1 MQDRANWTQQRERG
15 SVSAI
20 RAVVWLALHL
30 GRPTMR
36 ALLFPIC
43 LYFLLVPSHW
53 QRASR
58 DFLPRALGRKASFR
72 DGWRHCH
79 CFARCLLDRVY
90 LLNGQTD
97 RFDVR
102 LLGCEVIDRLRGNG
116 GLLLF
121 GAHLGSF
128 EVTRAVGHATAD
140 APISLVMYE
149 DNARKTGAVLAAINP
164 KLGLEI
170 IALGRPSAMLAV
182 RDRLADGHLV
192 GVLPDRSISEERRV
206 KIDFLG
212 APAWFPEGP
221 FRMAAL
227 LGQPVVFMLGLYRGG
242 ARYDVVFEDLGDPA
256 DVTGMM
262 RRYVALLERH
272 CREAP
277 YNWFNFYDF
286 WA

>member
-140 APISLVMYE
+140 APISIRLTDLGGRRIETAAGTSEKLGTESYRTKLSFSS
-149 DNARKTGAVLAAINP
+149 AHTGALIY
-164 KLGLEI
+164 
-170 IALGRPSAMLAV
+170 R
-182 RDRLADGHLV
+182 
-192 GVLPDRSISEERRV
+192 IS
-206 KIDFLG
+206 
-212 APAWFPEGP
+212 FPEG
-221 FRMAAL
+221 RSTS
-227 LGQPVVFMLGLYRGG
+227 GSVMLN
-242 ARYDVVFEDLGDPA
+242 D
-256 DVTGMM
+256 
-262 RRYVALLERH
+262 RR
-272 CREAP
+272 
-277 YNWFNFYDF
+277 
-286 WA
+286 